1 MIFTLQAEPRET
13 IRKSDLTQLRAAGK
27 IPAVIYGKGVDTIK
41 IALSDREFM
50 RFYKRSFTQLSFY
63 EIHVEGK
70 KYHTMLKDR
79 QIHPVQRNFLH
90 LDFLAVSED
99 TTIEVDIPVNYIGE
113 AKGTL
118 EGGFVDILQHAVTVS
133 CKVSETPDGFEIDV
147 SDMEIGDSKQIGDLP
162 KGSWTFRDTDD
173 VAIVVVQ
180 GLMAEEVEEDELDD
194 DIELL
199 DGEEAAEGEAAEE
212 AEATEED

>member
-1 MIFTLQAEPRET
+1 MIFTLQAESRET

-50 RFYKRSFTQLSFY
+50 KCYKQSFTELSFY
-63 EIHVEGK
+63 DIVLDGK

-118 EGGFVDILQHAVTVS
+118 EGGFVDILQRTVKVV
-133 CKVSETPDGFEIDV
+133 CKAGETPDGFEIDV
-147 SDMEIGDSKQIGDLP
+147 TNMEIGDSKQIGDLQ
-162 KGSWTFRDTDD
+162 KGSWTFKDTDD

-180 GLMAEEVEEDELDD
+180 GRMAEEVAETAELEE
-194 DIELL
+194 
-199 DGEEAAEGEAAEE
+199 GEEGIEAAEAAEAPE
-212 AEATEED
+212 VTDAE

>member
-50 RFYKRSFTQLSFY
+50 KYYKQSFTQLSFY
-63 EIHVEGK
+63 EIVIEGK

-118 EGGFVDILQHAVTVS
+118 EGGFVDILQHTITVI

-147 SDMEIGDSKQIGDLP
+147 SDMAIGDSKQIGDLP
-162 KGSWTFRDTDD
+162 KGSWTFKDADE

-180 GLMAEEVEEDELDD
+180 GQMAEEVETDELDED
-194 DIELL
+194 AELL
-199 DGEEAAEGEAAEE
+199 DGEA
-212 AEATEED
+212 AEATEEADSSEE